1 MWEYIKRN
9 RIIIFVSSFVWGIT
23 VYIVTKKPITEDKV
37 KIIEKITPK
46 TDSVIAA
53 ADSIVTIL
61 EIQKKEKIKLKKEK
75 EFVEKQLT
83 VEKLK
88 KSKPQKEKTK
98 IVVETKEVIVEKE
111 VKVQDPNMRQAIVES
126 YKIQDENCRLK
137 EELEELKKVQK
148 YQQIPIQKQ
157 RDSISTDTI
166 KRKKRFGIF

>member
-9 RIIIFVSSFVWGIT
+9 RIIIFVSSFVWGMT

-37 KIIEKITPK
+37 KVIEKITPK

-61 EIQKKEKIKLKKEK
+61 EIQKKEKLKLKKEK

-111 VKVQDPNMRQAIVES
+111 VKVQDPNLREAIVES

-137 EELEELKKVQK
+137 EELAELKKAQK

-157 RDSISTDTI
+157 RDSISTDTV
-166 KRKKRFGIF
+166 KRKRRFIIF

>member
-9 RIIIFVSSFVWGIT
+9 RIIIFLSSFVWGIT

-37 KIIEKITPK
+37 KIVEKITPK

-61 EIQKKEKIKLKKEK
+61 EIQKKEKLKLKKEK

-111 VKVQDPNMRQAIVES
+111 VKVQDPNLREAIVES

-137 EELEELKKVQK
+137 EELAELKKAQK

-157 RDSISTDTI
+157 RDSISTDTV
-166 KRKKRFGIF
+166 KRKRRFIIF

>member
-23 VYIVTKKPITEDKV
+23 VYVVTKKPITKDKV

-61 EIQKKEKIKLKKEK
+61 EIQKKEKLKLKKEK
-75 EFVEKQLT
+75 ELVEKQLT

-148 YQQIPIQKQ
+148 YPQIPIQKQ

-166 KRKKRFGIF
+166 KRKKRFIIF

>member
-23 VYIVTKKPITEDKV
+23 VYVVTKKPITEDKV

>member
-9 RIIIFVSSFVWGIT
+9 RIIIFLSSFVWGMT

-37 KIIEKITPK
+37 KVIEKITPK

-61 EIQKKEKIKLKKEK
+61 EIQKKEKLKLKKEK

-111 VKVQDPNMRQAIVES
+111 VKVQDPNLREAIVES

-137 EELEELKKVQK
+137 EELAELKKAQK

-157 RDSISTDTI
+157 RDSISTDTV
-166 KRKKRFGIF
+166 KRKRRFIIF